1 MPVRMCRIAVL
12 DNVVEAQLLGAELT
26 ARGIPHLMRSYHDS
40 AYDGIY
46 QFMKGWGHVEGS
58 ADYQVEILEI
68 LHGLRHTPVDSEDD
82 TGE

>member
-1 MPVRMCRIAVL
+1 MPGRLRRIAVL
-12 DNVVEAQLLGAELT
+12 DNVVEAQLLGTELT

-46 QFMKGWGHVEGS
+46 QFMQGWGHVEAS

-68 LHGLRHTPVDSEDD
+68 LNGLSHAPADSEDD
-82 TGE
+82 TGK